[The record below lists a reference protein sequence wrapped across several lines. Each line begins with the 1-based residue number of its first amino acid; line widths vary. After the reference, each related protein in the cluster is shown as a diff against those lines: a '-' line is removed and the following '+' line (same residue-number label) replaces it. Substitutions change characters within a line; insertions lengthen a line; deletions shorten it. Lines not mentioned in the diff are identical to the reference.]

1 MGPRKFGF
9 APGGNNGDK
18 YGISDVNRREYRDM
32 VMRKYHEN
40 SAKSN
45 SKITEPKIENAITE
59 NKVNVAEEN
68 NIEAN
73 SPKVENAAGNM
84 KSEKVDYI
92 DWPDWR
98 IVVGYGEKEDRQ
110 AEAEDEIAD
119 VNNAEISELKDEPIV
134 EDVNSIVE
142 DAEPSAKVDNA
153 IEDVK
158 PVVEDARLSAKELAA
173 IWAESLEA
181 QRLARENYTEDVKP
195 IVEDAK
201 PITEDV
207 NSENQNTMQ
216 PDKAREEYYARKH
229 EERAAQLAQFR
240 MNEYKEK
247 TGEQV
252 DKNESDRKLE
262 LRHQFDQIKLE
273 TDTFLKMQAGLGLM
287 NEKEIR
293 DYKDNLNKQEKNAL
307 EYMRDG
313 GDGSLAP
320 MENLMKRSLDQIS
333 VFEANIQATPEYQEM
348 ERKKALVK
356 KGLDAI
362 KERRGNDAEL
372 GVNDF
377 HFKEKAYKMQAN
389 LAEREFLA
397 KAFSAEDKKN
407 TNEALNAATEKF
419 NKLDE
424 EAIKLTRELKAGG
437 RKLTFEDYQKIDAAW
452 GASAAAEAKVNEIKN
467 ADRKEIA
474 FDFAKN
480 QYEKVHKGEQMN
492 GVEGSFLSKFN
503 VLTGEDTIEKFEPT
517 VKDKMGEVAAKM
529 TNKEDTP
536 EGNPEGESGD
546 NPKGDPEVDPSS
558 DSKDP
563 EVDPNGKPK
572 DPEAD
577 PNGKPKDSEADP
589 NGKPKDSEADPNS
602 DPKDPEVDPSSD
614 SKDPEVDPSGDPKDP
629 EVDPNGKPKDPE
641 ADPNGKPKD
650 SEADPSDSEKD
661 KKKGLVAGVIDKI
674 KKHSHNIKLFL
685 GVAGAAVAIAF
696 LAQSGSKFFANNTAV
711 EQGMDKENNGNTDG
725 DVEGALAEHD
735 AGNEVDSLIKGN
747 SFNIM
752 VDGNE
757 TKIELNDNINPE
769 FPGFTDSRRSGN
781 DMTFVD
787 RSGLESLKEQGASS
801 EALGAEG
808 MKEILNTMENPN
820 MASYLGASFGAFEMA
835 DSPTAVNDITYMI
848 QHGDAEAQVAIKEKA
863 NNTIANFLEGS
874 TLKLGS
880 IMNETYQ
887 SGYASNNGGEGN
899 LQVDMALDKDGVFHK
914 DQAVEFVY
922 AENKDGENI
931 MDMNVR
937 DGFKENSLRALGV
950 IEKNASD
957 GEVMN
962 IMSSVKILG
971 INVKCGQVIFQYLK
985 TEKKEV
991 TKTVDKTEVTTSV
1004 VTPENV
1010 EVVENKE
1017 PEPSKPKNETPP
1029 STPKENPKTPEN
1041 NASEGKTN
1049 TASTDGNQ
1057 QKMGKVEADK
1067 AIYEF
1072 GDENHDAT
1080 KQLPGSEIED
1090 KAVFDQMVREAAK
1103 QNLTPNSYVT
1113 TQDNSQGV
1121 VHQEDVA
1128 TEKQADAENRSVLA
1142 EEKPVERQDI
1152 QGSHSEDKSFSDNDL
1167 GNIAKEAKADNTL
1180 AHESGQTTTVDTT
1193 SSSEQ

>member
-1 MGPRKFGF
+1 MGPKNMNF
-9 APGGNNGDK
+9 APSRDNN
-18 YGISDVNRREYRDM
+18 N
-32 VMRKYHEN
+32 
-40 SAKSN
+40 
-45 SKITEPKIENAITE
+45 
-59 NKVNVAEEN
+59 
-68 NIEAN
+68 
-73 SPKVENAAGNM
+73 
-84 KSEKVDYI
+84 
-92 DWPDWR
+92 
-98 IVVGYGEKEDRQ
+98 
-110 AEAEDEIAD
+110 
-119 VNNAEISELKDEPIV
+119 
-134 EDVNSIVE
+134 
-142 DAEPSAKVDNA
+142 
-153 IEDVK
+153 
-158 PVVEDARLSAKELAA
+158 LSAKE
-173 IWAESLEA
+173 
-181 QRLARENYTEDVKP
+181 QYYKDQHDARV
-195 IVEDAK
+195 
-201 PITEDV
+201 
-207 NSENQNTMQ
+207 
-216 PDKAREEYYARKH
+216 
-229 EERAAQLAQFR
+229 AQLSQFR
-240 MNEYKEK
+240 MNNFKE
-247 TGEQV
+247 TNGENV
-252 DKNESDRKLE
+252 DRGESDRKLE
-262 LRHQFDQIKLE
+262 LRHQFDQVKLE
-273 TDTFLKMQAGLGLM
+273 ADTFLKMQAGLGLM

-293 DYKDNLNKQEKNAL
+293 EYKDNLNKQEKNAL
-307 EYMRDG
+307 DYMHDG
-313 GDGSLAP
+313 GDGSFAP
-320 MENLMKRSLDQIS
+320 MENLMKRTLDQIS
-333 VFEANIQATPEYQEM
+333 DFEAKIQATPEYQEM
-348 ERKKALVK
+348 EQKKALAK
-356 KGLDAI
+356 KGLDMI
-362 KERRGNDAEL
+362 KERRENDANL

-377 HFKEKAYKMQAN
+377 RYKEKVYKMQAN
-389 LAEREFLA
+389 LAEKDFLA

-407 TNEALNAATEKF
+407 SNEALDAATEKF

-452 GASAAAEAKVNEIKN
+452 GASAAAEAKMNEIKN
-467 ADRKEIA
+467 ADKKEIA
-474 FDFAKN
+474 FDFAQN
-480 QYEKVHKGEQMN
+480 QYKKIQKGEQMS

-517 VKDKMGEVAAKM
+517 VKDKMGEVAAKITDAEEASEKNKVEDKIEEVAENESKQTVEFPPAIAPGEELKNENQIELSKDEKDNVDFGGISAEKIAEM
-529 TNKEDTP
+529 EKTGGPVLLDADNQIWMQKLPKDQLEQLQRMLPKDQLEQLQKILENQKNGTSKAEVVDSNKEEVEEPGEKSETKESDT
-536 EGNPEGESGD
+536 EDADIES
-546 NPKGDPEVDPSS
+546 
-558 DSKDP
+558 
-563 EVDPNGKPK
+563 
-572 DPEAD
+572 
-577 PNGKPKDSEADP
+577 
-589 NGKPKDSEADPNS
+589 
-602 DPKDPEVDPSSD
+602 
-614 SKDPEVDPSGDPKDP
+614 
-629 EVDPNGKPKDPE
+629 
-641 ADPNGKPKD
+641 
-650 SEADPSDSEKD
+650 SEKENSETE
-661 KKKGLVAGVIDKI
+661 KKKGIVAGVIEKI
-674 KKHSHNIKLFL
+674 KKHSEGIKRFALIAGIGAL
-685 GVAGAAVAIAF
+685 VALAAH
-696 LAQSGSKFFANNTAV
+696 GGNKFNANNTAV
-711 EQGMDKENNGNTDG
+711 EKSMDNNGDTDG
-725 DVEGALAEHD
+725 NVGEALAEHD
-735 AGNEVDSLIKGN
+735 TGSEVDSLIKGN

-899 LQVDMALDKDGVFHK
+899 LQVDMVLDKDGVFHK

-962 IMSSVKILG
+962 IMSSIKILG

-991 TKTVDKTEVTTSV
+991 TKTVDKTDITTPI
-1004 VTPENV
+1004 VTPKNT
-1010 EVVENKE
+1010 EVKNKE
-1017 PEPSKPKNETPP
+1017 PGQKSETPP

-1041 NASEGKTN
+1041 NVNEGKTN

-1057 QKMGKVEADK
+1057 QKMGKVEAAK

-1103 QNLTPNSYVT
+1103 QDLTPNSYVT
-1113 TQDNSQGV
+1113 TQDNSQGI
-1121 VHQEDVA
+1121 VHQEGVA
-1128 TEKQADAENRSVLA
+1128 TEKQADAKNRSVLP

-1152 QGSHSEDKSFSDNDL
+1152 QGSHSEDKTFSDNDL

>member
-1 MGPRKFGF
+1 MSVRNMNS
-9 APGGNNGDK
+9 APSGNNGDK
-18 YGISDVNRREYRDM
+18 DSMPDVNSREYKINQYYQARI
-32 VMRKYHEN
+32 EE
-40 SAKSN
+40 AKA
-45 SKITEPKIENAITE
+45 KVEAENAE
-59 NKVNVAEEN
+59 KN
-68 NIEAN
+68 NESN
-73 SPKVENAAGNM
+73 GVG
-84 KSEKVDYI
+84 SEKSAVEMNRQGYV
-92 DWPDWR
+92 DWR
-98 IVVGYGEKEDRQ
+98 KEK
-110 AEAEDEIAD
+110 
-119 VNNAEISELKDEPIV
+119 SELKEK
-134 EDVNSIVE
+134 S
-142 DAEPSAKVDNA
+142 
-153 IEDVK
+153 
-158 PVVEDARLSAKELAA
+158 
-173 IWAESLEA
+173 ESKNTQALEA
-181 QRLARENYTEDVKP
+181 QRLARENYYKQQHELRLSQAKHEGLVTED
-195 IVEDAK
+195 A
-201 PITEDV
+201 
-207 NSENQNTMQ
+207 
-216 PDKAREEYYARKH
+216 
-229 EERAAQLAQFR
+229 ER
-240 MNEYKEK
+240 NEY
-247 TGEQV
+247 
-252 DKNESDRKLE
+252 DRKIE
-262 LRHQFDQIKLE
+262 LRHQFNQIKIE
-273 TDTFLKMQAGLGLM
+273 TDTYLKMQAGLGLM
-287 NEKEIR
+287 SEKEIR
-293 DYKDNLNKQEKNAL
+293 DYRDNLKKQEVRAIN
-307 EYMRDG
+307 YMRDG
-313 GDGSLAP
+313 GEGGFVP
-320 MENLMKRSLDQIS
+320 MENLMKNSLDQLK
-333 VFEANIQATPEYQEM
+333 VFESKVESTPEYQEM
-348 ERKKALVK
+348 VQRKALAQK
-356 KGLDAI
+356 EIDAI
-362 KERRGNDAEL
+362 KERRAAIPDHGDIY
-372 GVNDF
+372 F
-377 HFKEKAYKMQAN
+377 QYKEKMYKMEAN
-389 LAEREFLA
+389 LAERDFLA
-397 KAFSAEDKKN
+397 KAFSGEVNNTIDKAEETFRADEKAASNLTYRLKENGKK
-407 TNEALNAATEKF
+407 LSP
-419 NKLDE
+419 
-424 EAIKLTRELKAGG
+424 
-437 RKLTFEDYQKIDAAW
+437 EDYEKIDAVW
-452 GASAAAEAKVNEIKN
+452 SVSARAKEKLEELKK
-467 ADRKEIA
+467 ADKKEIA
-474 FDFAKN
+474 LDFAKSQFN
-480 QYEKVHKGEQMN
+480 RTKFYEQKS
-492 GVEGSFLSKFN
+492 GVEGSILHKFDT
-503 VLTGEDTIEKFEPT
+503 LTGEDTIEKFVPT
-517 VKDKMGEVAAKM
+517 VKDKMGEVAAKN
-529 TNKEDTP
+529 TEIESVSENDKSDEKVEDDVKEDLKQTTESINHKKEDFDFGGISAEKIAEMEKTGGP
-536 EGNPEGESGD
+536 VLLDADNQIWMQKLPKDQLEQLQKMLPKDQLEQLQKMLEKQKNGN
-546 NPKGDPEVDPSS
+546 
-558 DSKDP
+558 SKT
-563 EVDPNGKPK
+563 ETVDPNNETTEEP
-572 DPEAD
+572 
-577 PNGKPKDSEADP
+577 
-589 NGKPKDSEADPNS
+589 
-602 DPKDPEVDPSSD
+602 
-614 SKDPEVDPSGDPKDP
+614 
-629 EVDPNGKPKDPE
+629 
-641 ADPNGKPKD
+641 
-650 SEADPSDSEKD
+650 SEKSEIKVSD
-661 KKKGLVAGVIDKI
+661 TEGANIESSEKESSEKENSETEKKKGIVAGVIEKI
-674 KKHSHNIKLFL
+674 KKHSDGIKRFALI
-685 GVAGAAVAIAF
+685 AWTGAMIA
-696 LAQSGSKFFANNTAV
+696 LAAHGGNKINTNNNTAV
-711 EQGMDKENNGNTDG
+711 EKSMDNSGDTNGN
-725 DVEGALAEHD
+725 VEEALAEHD

-769 FPGFTDSRRSGN
+769 FPGFTDARRSGN

-1017 PEPSKPKNETPP
+1017 PEPSKPKNETPAP
-1029 STPKENPKTPEN
+1029 TPKENPKTPEN

-1067 AIYEF
+1067 AIYEV

-1103 QNLTPNSYVT
+1103 QDLTPNAYVT
-1113 TQDNSQGV
+1113 TQDNSQGI
-1121 VHQEDVA
+1121 VHQEGVA
-1128 TEKQADAENRSVLA
+1128 TEKQTNAENRSVLP

-1152 QGSHSEDKSFSDNDL
+1152 QGSHSEDKTFSDKDL

>member
-134 EDVNSIVE
+134 EDVKSIVE
-142 DAEPSAKVDNA
+142 DAKPITEDMKPAMVDHVMAKQDENKVEVAEDEIADVNNAEISKLKGEPIV
-153 IEDVK
+153 EDVK

-307 EYMRDG
+307 EYMREG

-467 ADRKEIA
+467 ADKKEIA

-517 VKDKMGEVAAKM
+517 VKDKMGGVAAKM

-546 NPKGDPEVDPSS
+546 NP
-558 DSKDP
+558 
-563 EVDPNGKPK
+563 NG
-572 DPEAD
+572 
-577 PNGKPKDSEADP
+577 
-589 NGKPKDSEADPNS
+589 
-602 DPKDPEVDPSSD
+602 
-614 SKDPEVDPSGDPKDP
+614 DPEVDPSGDPKDPEADPSGKPKDP

-674 KKHSHNIKLFL
+674 KKHGHNIKLFL
-685 GVAGAAVAIAF
+685 GVAAGAAMIAF

-711 EQGMDKENNGNTDG
+711 EQGMDKNNNGNTDG
-725 DVEGALAEHD
+725 NVAEALEKHDANGETDDSDSEKLSNVEIKVRVGESEVSHEFSNDVDMNFSMFKDSRREGNSLVYAEGAEKLNEMRANGASEEEMAKFKLEMMDKTLAEPHALVMTAIELNVVDCQTWDEVNDLVFSFNDMTPEQRSEFRHKVNVALAEKTEGATLSEGSIEKGSFYD
-735 AGNEVDSLIKGN
+735 SNFATNLAEEGNFQL
-747 SFNIM
+747 
-752 VDGNE
+752 
-757 TKIELNDNINPE
+757 
-769 FPGFTDSRRSGN
+769 
-781 DMTFVD
+781 
-787 RSGLESLKEQGASS
+787 
-801 EALGAEG
+801 
-808 MKEILNTMENPN
+808 ILNRDSNGVHAKERKVYWFFEKDGKNIFNENTLGGGKEKMLRLAGKIKRGFSEDLIMKTMEANDF
-820 MASYLGASFGAFEMA
+820 LGNFEKCGGGLGQYI
-835 DSPTAVNDITYMI
+835 ITPKESKSSI
-848 QHGDAEAQVAIKEKA
+848 ETQVDKIIENKQDDDIKEVPP
-863 NNTIANFLEGS
+863 TP
-874 TLKLGS
+874 
-880 IMNETYQ
+880 
-887 SGYASNNGGEGN
+887 
-899 LQVDMALDKDGVFHK
+899 
-914 DQAVEFVY
+914 
-922 AENKDGENI
+922 
-931 MDMNVR
+931 
-937 DGFKENSLRALGV
+937 GV
-950 IEKNASD
+950 IITPN
-957 GEVMN
+957 N
-962 IMSSVKILG
+962 
-971 INVKCGQVIFQYLK
+971 
-985 TEKKEV
+985 
-991 TKTVDKTEVTTSV
+991 DK
-1004 VTPENV
+1004 PA
-1010 EVVENKE
+1010 
-1017 PEPSKPKNETPP
+1017 PKPKNETPP

-1041 NASEGKTN
+1041 NVSEGKTN
-1049 TASTDGNQ
+1049 TASANDVELKLSKSEKESDFTNREGTDDLNLQ
-1057 QKMGKVEADK
+1057 T
-1067 AIYEF
+1067 
-1072 GDENHDAT
+1072 N
-1080 KQLPGSEIED
+1080 LPGSEVTD
-1090 KAVFDQMVREAAK
+1090 KAQFDAMVKESIE
-1103 QNLTPNSYVT
+1103 QNSNPNT
-1113 TQDNSQGV
+1113 TWTFQDNSQGI
-1121 VHQEDVA
+1121 VHQEGVA
-1128 TEKQADAENRSVLA
+1128 TEKQADAENRSVLP
-1142 EEKPVERQDI
+1142 EETRPEQANPE
-1152 QGSHSEDKSFSDNDL
+1152 GSVLAADKVSTAEDKDSLMSAAN
-1167 GNIAKEAKADNTL
+1167 ADNAT
-1180 AHESGQTTTVDTT
+1180 AHESGQTHTVEA
-1193 SSSEQ
+1193 SVSE

>member
-1 MGPRKFGF
+1 MGPKNMNS
-9 APGGNNGDK
+9 APSGNNNG
-18 YGISDVNRREYRDM
+18 
-32 VMRKYHEN
+32 
-40 SAKSN
+40 
-45 SKITEPKIENAITE
+45 
-59 NKVNVAEEN
+59 
-68 NIEAN
+68 
-73 SPKVENAAGNM
+73 
-84 KSEKVDYI
+84 
-92 DWPDWR
+92 
-98 IVVGYGEKEDRQ
+98 
-110 AEAEDEIAD
+110 
-119 VNNAEISELKDEPIV
+119 
-134 EDVNSIVE
+134 
-142 DAEPSAKVDNA
+142 
-153 IEDVK
+153 
-158 PVVEDARLSAKELAA
+158 LSAKE
-173 IWAESLEA
+173 
-181 QRLARENYTEDVKP
+181 QYYKDQHDARV
-195 IVEDAK
+195 
-201 PITEDV
+201 
-207 NSENQNTMQ
+207 
-216 PDKAREEYYARKH
+216 
-229 EERAAQLAQFR
+229 AQLAQFR
-240 MNEYKEK
+240 MNNFKDSNGESVDRGEK
-247 TGEQV
+247 
-252 DKNESDRKLE
+252 DRKLE

-287 NEKEIR
+287 SEKEIR
-293 DYKDNLNKQEKNAL
+293 EYKDNLNRQENNAL

-313 GDGSLAP
+313 GEGSLVP

-333 VFEANIQATPEYQEM
+333 DFEAKIQATPEYQEM
-348 ERKKALVK
+348 EQKKALAK
-356 KGLDAI
+356 KGLDMI
-362 KERRGNDAEL
+362 KERRDNDANL

-377 HFKEKAYKMQAN
+377 HYKEKVYKMQAN
-389 LAEREFLA
+389 LAEKDFLA

-407 TNEALNAATEKF
+407 SNEALDAATEKF

-452 GASAAAEAKVNEIKN
+452 GASAAAEAKMNEIKN
-467 ADRKEIA
+467 ADKKEIA
-474 FDFAKN
+474 FDFAQN
-480 QYEKVHKGEQMN
+480 QYKKIQKGEQMS

-503 VLTGEDTIEKFEPT
+503 VLTGEDTVEKFEPT
-517 VKDKMGEVAAKM
+517 VKDKMGEVAAKI
-529 TNKEDTP
+529 TDVEET
-536 EGNPEGESGD
+536 
-546 NPKGDPEVDPSS
+546 
-558 DSKDP
+558 
-563 EVDPNGKPK
+563 
-572 DPEAD
+572 
-577 PNGKPKDSEADP
+577 
-589 NGKPKDSEADPNS
+589 
-602 DPKDPEVDPSSD
+602 
-614 SKDPEVDPSGDPKDP
+614 
-629 EVDPNGKPKDPE
+629 
-641 ADPNGKPKD
+641 
-650 SEADPSDSEKD
+650 SEKD
-661 KKKGLVAGVIDKI
+661 KAEDKIEEVAENESKQTVEFSPAIVPGEELKNENQIELSKDKKDNVDFGGISAEKIAEMEKTGGPVLLDADNQIWMQKLPKDQLEQLQKMLPKDQLEQLQKILEEQKNGNSKTEAIDSNSNKTEEPSEKSETKESDTEDAEIENSEKENSETEKKKGFVAGVIEKI
-674 KKHSHNIKLFL
+674 KKHSEGIKRFAL
-685 GVAGAAVAIAF
+685 VAGIGALVALAAH
-696 LAQSGSKFFANNTAV
+696 GGNKFNANSNTAV
-711 EQGMDKENNGNTDG
+711 EKSMDNNGGTDG
-725 DVEGALAEHD
+725 NVEGALAEHD
-735 AGNEVDSLIKGN
+735 TGSEVDSLIKGN

-991 TKTVDKTEVTTSV
+991 TKTVDKTEVTTPV

-1017 PEPSKPKNETPP
+1017 PEPSKPKNETPAP
-1029 STPKENPKTPEN
+1029 TPKENPKTPEN
-1041 NASEGKTN
+1041 NVSEGKTN
-1049 TASTDGNQ
+1049 TASANDGASKRDYTNRDSASEYL
-1057 QKMGKVEADK
+1057 KGE
-1067 AIYEF
+1067 
-1072 GDENHDAT
+1072 DERNAQT
-1080 KQLPGSEIED
+1080 NLPGSEITD
-1090 KAVFDQMVREAAK
+1090 KAQFDAMVKESIE
-1103 QNLTPNSYVT
+1103 QNSNPNT
-1113 TQDNSQGV
+1113 TWTFQDNSQGI
-1121 VHQEDVA
+1121 VHQEGVA
-1128 TEKQADAENRSVLA
+1128 TEKQTDAENRSVLA
-1142 EEKPVERQDI
+1142 EEKPVVSEDV
-1152 QGSHSEDKSFSDNDL
+1152 QGSHGENKSLTDVDIADAVRSATSDN
-1167 GNIAKEAKADNTL
+1167 KL
-1180 AHESGQTTTVDTT
+1180 AHESGQTRTVNIDTN
-1193 SSSEQ
+1193 SEQ

>member
-1 MGPRKFGF
+1 MGPKNMNS
-9 APGGNNGDK
+9 APSGNNNG
-18 YGISDVNRREYRDM
+18 
-32 VMRKYHEN
+32 
-40 SAKSN
+40 
-45 SKITEPKIENAITE
+45 
-59 NKVNVAEEN
+59 
-68 NIEAN
+68 
-73 SPKVENAAGNM
+73 
-84 KSEKVDYI
+84 
-92 DWPDWR
+92 
-98 IVVGYGEKEDRQ
+98 
-110 AEAEDEIAD
+110 
-119 VNNAEISELKDEPIV
+119 
-134 EDVNSIVE
+134 
-142 DAEPSAKVDNA
+142 
-153 IEDVK
+153 
-158 PVVEDARLSAKELAA
+158 LSAKE
-173 IWAESLEA
+173 
-181 QRLARENYTEDVKP
+181 QYYKDQHDARV
-195 IVEDAK
+195 
-201 PITEDV
+201 
-207 NSENQNTMQ
+207 
-216 PDKAREEYYARKH
+216 
-229 EERAAQLAQFR
+229 AQLAQFR
-240 MNEYKEK
+240 MNNFKDSNGESVDRGEK
-247 TGEQV
+247 
-252 DKNESDRKLE
+252 DRKLE

-287 NEKEIR
+287 SEKEIR
-293 DYKDNLNKQEKNAL
+293 EYKDNLNRQENNAL

-313 GDGSLAP
+313 GEGSLVP

-333 VFEANIQATPEYQEM
+333 DFEAKIQATPEYQEM
-348 ERKKALVK
+348 EQKKALAK
-356 KGLDAI
+356 KGLDMI
-362 KERRGNDAEL
+362 KERRENDENL

-377 HFKEKAYKMQAN
+377 RYKEKVYKMQAN
-389 LAEREFLA
+389 LAEKDFLA
-397 KAFSAEDKKN
+397 KAFSAEDKRN
-407 TNEALNAATEKF
+407 SNEALDAATEKF

-452 GASAAAEAKVNEIKN
+452 GASAAAEAKMNEIKN
-467 ADRKEIA
+467 ADKKEIA
-474 FDFAKN
+474 FDFAQN
-480 QYEKVHKGEQMN
+480 QYKKIQKGEQMS

-503 VLTGEDTIEKFEPT
+503 VLTGEDSIEKFEPT
-517 VKDKMGEVAAKM
+517 VKDKMGEVAAKI
-529 TNKEDTP
+529 TDVKET
-536 EGNPEGESGD
+536 
-546 NPKGDPEVDPSS
+546 
-558 DSKDP
+558 
-563 EVDPNGKPK
+563 
-572 DPEAD
+572 
-577 PNGKPKDSEADP
+577 
-589 NGKPKDSEADPNS
+589 
-602 DPKDPEVDPSSD
+602 
-614 SKDPEVDPSGDPKDP
+614 
-629 EVDPNGKPKDPE
+629 
-641 ADPNGKPKD
+641 
-650 SEADPSDSEKD
+650 SEKD
-661 KKKGLVAGVIDKI
+661 KAEDKIEEVAENESKQTVEFPPAIVPGEELKNKSQLELSKDKKDNVDFGGISAEKIAEMEKTGGPVLLDADNQIWMQKLPKDQLEQLQKMLPKDQLEQLQKMLEKQKNGNSKTETVDPNSETTEEPSEKSETKESDIEGANIESSKKENSEKENSETEKKKGIVAGVIEKI
-674 KKHSHNIKLFL
+674 KKHSDGIKRFALI
-685 GVAGAAVAIAF
+685 AWTGAMIA
-696 LAQSGSKFFANNTAV
+696 LAAHGGNKINTNNNTAV
-711 EQGMDKENNGNTDG
+711 EKSMDNSGDTNGN
-725 DVEGALAEHD
+725 VEEALAEYD
-735 AGNEVDSLIKGN
+735 ADSEVDSLIKGN

-985 TEKKEV
+985 TEKKEA

-1017 PEPSKPKNETPP
+1017 PEPPKPKNETPAP
-1029 STPKENPKTPEN
+1029 TPKENPKTPETN
-1041 NASEGKTN
+1041 VSDGKTN
-1049 TASTDGNQ
+1049 TASANEDDIKLSETVKEAGFANREGN
-1057 QKMGKVEADK
+1057 
-1067 AIYEF
+1067 
-1072 GDENHDAT
+1072 DERNVQT
-1080 KQLPGSEIED
+1080 NTPGSEVTD
-1090 KAVFDQMVREAAK
+1090 AAHFDQMVREAAK
-1103 QNLTPNSYVT
+1103 QDLTPNSFIT
-1113 TQDNSQGV
+1113 TQDNSQGI
-1121 VHQEDVA
+1121 VHQEGVA
-1128 TEKQADAENRSVLA
+1128 TEKQTDAVNKSVLP
-1142 EEKPVERQDI
+1142 EESRPEQSNPE
-1152 QGSHSEDKSFSDNDL
+1152 GSVLKEDKVETAQD
-1167 GNIAKEAKADNTL
+1167 KADLMSAANADNAK
-1180 AHESGQTTTVDTT
+1180 AHESGQTRTVNIDTT
-1193 SSSEQ
+1193 SEQ

>member
-1 MGPRKFGF
+1 MGPKNMNS
-9 APGGNNGDK
+9 APSGNNNG
-18 YGISDVNRREYRDM
+18 
-32 VMRKYHEN
+32 
-40 SAKSN
+40 
-45 SKITEPKIENAITE
+45 
-59 NKVNVAEEN
+59 
-68 NIEAN
+68 
-73 SPKVENAAGNM
+73 
-84 KSEKVDYI
+84 
-92 DWPDWR
+92 
-98 IVVGYGEKEDRQ
+98 
-110 AEAEDEIAD
+110 
-119 VNNAEISELKDEPIV
+119 
-134 EDVNSIVE
+134 
-142 DAEPSAKVDNA
+142 
-153 IEDVK
+153 
-158 PVVEDARLSAKELAA
+158 LSAKE
-173 IWAESLEA
+173 
-181 QRLARENYTEDVKP
+181 QYYKDQHDARV
-195 IVEDAK
+195 
-201 PITEDV
+201 
-207 NSENQNTMQ
+207 
-216 PDKAREEYYARKH
+216 
-229 EERAAQLAQFR
+229 AQLAQFR
-240 MNEYKEK
+240 MNNFKDSNGESVDRGEK
-247 TGEQV
+247 
-252 DKNESDRKLE
+252 DRKLE

-287 NEKEIR
+287 SEKEIR
-293 DYKDNLNKQEKNAL
+293 EYKDNLNRQENNAL

-313 GDGSLAP
+313 GEGSLVP

-333 VFEANIQATPEYQEM
+333 DFEAKIQATPEYQEM
-348 ERKKALVK
+348 EQKKALAK
-356 KGLDAI
+356 KGLDMI
-362 KERRGNDAEL
+362 KERRDNDANL

-377 HFKEKAYKMQAN
+377 HYKEKVYKMQAN
-389 LAEREFLA
+389 LAEKDFLT

-407 TNEALNAATEKF
+407 SNEALDAATEKF

-452 GASAAAEAKVNEIKN
+452 GASAAAEAKMNEIKN
-467 ADRKEIA
+467 ADKKEIA
-474 FDFAKN
+474 FDFAQN
-480 QYEKVHKGEQMN
+480 QYKKIQKGEQMS

-517 VKDKMGEVAAKM
+517 VKDKMGGVAAKI
-529 TNKEDTP
+529 TDVEET
-536 EGNPEGESGD
+536 
-546 NPKGDPEVDPSS
+546 
-558 DSKDP
+558 
-563 EVDPNGKPK
+563 
-572 DPEAD
+572 
-577 PNGKPKDSEADP
+577 
-589 NGKPKDSEADPNS
+589 
-602 DPKDPEVDPSSD
+602 
-614 SKDPEVDPSGDPKDP
+614 
-629 EVDPNGKPKDPE
+629 
-641 ADPNGKPKD
+641 
-650 SEADPSDSEKD
+650 SEKD
-661 KKKGLVAGVIDKI
+661 KAEDKIEEVAENESKQTVEFPPAIAPGEELKNENQIELSKDEKDNVDFGGISAEKIAEMEKTGGPVLLDADNQIWMQKLPKDQLEQLQKMLPKDQLEQLQKILEEQKNGNSKTEAIDSNSNKTEEPSEKSETKESDTEDADIESSEKENSETEKKKGIVAGVIEKI
-674 KKHSHNIKLFL
+674 KKHSEGIKRFALIAGIGAL
-685 GVAGAAVAIAF
+685 VALAAH
-696 LAQSGSKFFANNTAV
+696 GGNKFNANNTAV
-711 EQGMDKENNGNTDG
+711 EKSMDNNGDTDG
-725 DVEGALAEHD
+725 NVGEALAEHD
-735 AGNEVDSLIKGN
+735 TGSEVDSLIKGN

-985 TEKKEV
+985 TEKKEA
-991 TKTVDKTEVTTSV
+991 TKTLDKTEVTTSV

-1041 NASEGKTN
+1041 NVNEGKTN
-1049 TASTDGNQ
+1049 TASANKDDIKLSETVKEAGFANREGN
-1057 QKMGKVEADK
+1057 
-1067 AIYEF
+1067 
-1072 GDENHDAT
+1072 DERNVQT
-1080 KQLPGSEIED
+1080 NTPGSEVTD
-1090 KAVFDQMVREAAK
+1090 ATHFDQMVREAAK
-1103 QNLTPNSYVT
+1103 QDLTPNSFIT
-1113 TQDNSQGV
+1113 TQDNSQGI
-1121 VHQEDVA
+1121 VHQEGVA
-1128 TEKQADAENRSVLA
+1128 TEKQTDAKNKSVLP
-1142 EEKPVERQDI
+1142 EESRPEQSNPG
-1152 QGSHSEDKSFSDNDL
+1152 GSVLKEDKVETAQD
-1167 GNIAKEAKADNTL
+1167 KADLMSAANADNAK
-1180 AHESGQTTTVDTT
+1180 AHESGQTRTVNIDTT
-1193 SSSEQ
+1193 SEQ

>member
-134 EDVNSIVE
+134 EDVKSIVE

-307 EYMRDG
+307 EYMREG

-467 ADRKEIA
+467 ADKKEIA

-517 VKDKMGEVAAKM
+517 VKDKMGGVAAKM

-546 NPKGDPEVDPSS
+546 NPNGDPEVDPSGDPKDPEADPS
-558 DSKDP
+558 GKPKDP

-577 PNGKPKDSEADP
+577 PNGKPKDPEA
-589 NGKPKDSEADPNS
+589 
-602 DPKDPEVDPSSD
+602 
-614 SKDPEVDPSGDPKDP
+614 
-629 EVDPNGKPKDPE
+629 DPNGKPKDPE

-674 KKHSHNIKLFL
+674 KKHGHNIKLFL
-685 GVAGAAVAIAF
+685 GVAAGAAMIAF

-711 EQGMDKENNGNTDG
+711 EQGMDKNNNGNTDG
-725 DVEGALAEHD
+725 NVAEALEKHDANGETDDSDSEKLSNVEIKVRVGESEVSHEFSNDVDMNFSMFKDSRREGNSLVYAEGAEKLNEMRANGASEEEMAKFKLEMMDKTLAEPHALVMTAIELNVVDCQTWDEVNDLVFSFNDMTPEQRSEFRHKVNVALAEKTEGATLSEGSIEKGSFYD
-735 AGNEVDSLIKGN
+735 SNFATNLAEEGNFQL
-747 SFNIM
+747 
-752 VDGNE
+752 
-757 TKIELNDNINPE
+757 
-769 FPGFTDSRRSGN
+769 
-781 DMTFVD
+781 
-787 RSGLESLKEQGASS
+787 
-801 EALGAEG
+801 
-808 MKEILNTMENPN
+808 ILNRDSNGVHAKERKVYWFFEKDGKNIFNENTLGGGKEKMLRLAGKIKRGFSEDLIMKTMEANDF
-820 MASYLGASFGAFEMA
+820 LGNFEKCGGGLGQYI
-835 DSPTAVNDITYMI
+835 ITPKESKSSI
-848 QHGDAEAQVAIKEKA
+848 ETQVDKIIENKQDDDIKEVPP
-863 NNTIANFLEGS
+863 TP
-874 TLKLGS
+874 
-880 IMNETYQ
+880 
-887 SGYASNNGGEGN
+887 
-899 LQVDMALDKDGVFHK
+899 
-914 DQAVEFVY
+914 
-922 AENKDGENI
+922 
-931 MDMNVR
+931 
-937 DGFKENSLRALGV
+937 GV
-950 IEKNASD
+950 IITPN
-957 GEVMN
+957 N
-962 IMSSVKILG
+962 
-971 INVKCGQVIFQYLK
+971 
-985 TEKKEV
+985 
-991 TKTVDKTEVTTSV
+991 DK
-1004 VTPENV
+1004 PA
-1010 EVVENKE
+1010 
-1017 PEPSKPKNETPP
+1017 PKPKNETPP

-1041 NASEGKTN
+1041 NVSEGKTN
-1049 TASTDGNQ
+1049 TASTDGSQ
-1057 QKMGKVEADK
+1057 QKMGNAEAYE
-1067 AIYEF
+1067 AIYVA
-1072 GDENHDAT
+1072 GDENHDAA

-1103 QNLTPNSYVT
+1103 QDLSPNSYIT
-1113 TQDNSQGV
+1113 TEDNSQGI
-1121 VHQEDVA
+1121 VHQEGVA
-1128 TEKQADAENRSVLA
+1128 TEKQTDAENRSVLP
-1142 EEKPVERQDI
+1142 EEKPVVSEDI
-1152 QGSHSEDKSFSDNDL
+1152 QGSHSSEEKSLTDSDIASAVNSANSDNK
-1167 GNIAKEAKADNTL
+1167 I
-1180 AHESGQTTTVDTT
+1180 AHESGQTRTVDVDTN
-1193 SSSEQ
+1193 SEQ

>member
-45 SKITEPKIENAITE
+45 SKITEPKIENAIAE

-98 IVVGYGEKEDRQ
+98 LVVGYGEKEDRQ

-134 EDVNSIVE
+134 ED
-142 DAEPSAKVDNA
+142 
-153 IEDVK
+153 
-158 PVVEDARLSAKELAA
+158 
-173 IWAESLEA
+173 
-181 QRLARENYTEDVKP
+181 
-195 IVEDAK
+195 AK
-201 PITEDV
+201 PITEDMKPAMVDHVMAKQDENKVEVAEDGNIDVVSPKVESVTEDV

-307 EYMRDG
+307 EYMREG

-517 VKDKMGEVAAKM
+517 VKDKMGGVAAGM
-529 TNKEDTP
+529 T
-536 EGNPEGESGD
+536 NPEGEPKDDPKGGSESESKDEPKGGSEGEPKD
-546 NPKGDPEVDPSS
+546 GSESDPKGGSEGESKDEPKDDHEGEPKGGSEGEPKDGHEGEPKGDTE
-558 DSKDP
+558 
-563 EVDPNGKPK
+563 
-572 DPEAD
+572 
-577 PNGKPKDSEADP
+577 
-589 NGKPKDSEADPNS
+589 S
-602 DPKDPEVDPSSD
+602 DPKDDP
-614 SKDPEVDPSGDPKDP
+614 
-629 EVDPNGKPKDPE
+629 
-641 ADPNGKPKD
+641 
-650 SEADPSDSEKD
+650 EKD
-661 KKKGLVAGVIDKI
+661 KKKGLVANVIDKI
-674 KKHSHNIKLFL
+674 KKHGDGIKKFL
-685 GVAGAAVAIAF
+685 LAGAIAVTAGI
-696 LAQSGSKFFANNTAV
+696 LAYGGYKLATNQNTAV
-711 EQGMDKENNGNTDG
+711 EKSMDKNNNGDTDG
-725 DVEGALAEHD
+725 NVEEALEKHDASGETDDSDSEKLSNVEIKVRVGESEVSHEFSNDVDMNFSMFKDSRREGNSLVYAEGAEKLNEMRANGASEEEMAKFKLEMMDKTLAEPHALVMTAIELNVVDCQTWDEVNDLVFSFNDMTPEQRSEFRHKVNVALAEKTEGATLSEGSIEKGSFYD
-735 AGNEVDSLIKGN
+735 SNFATNLAEEGNFQL
-747 SFNIM
+747 
-752 VDGNE
+752 
-757 TKIELNDNINPE
+757 
-769 FPGFTDSRRSGN
+769 
-781 DMTFVD
+781 
-787 RSGLESLKEQGASS
+787 
-801 EALGAEG
+801 
-808 MKEILNTMENPN
+808 ILNRDSNGVHAKERKVYWFFEKDGKNIFNENTLGGGKEKMLRLAGKIKRGFSEDLIMKTMEANDF
-820 MASYLGASFGAFEMA
+820 LGNFEKCGGGLGQYI
-835 DSPTAVNDITYMI
+835 ITP
-848 QHGDAEAQVAIKEKA
+848 KE
-863 NNTIANFLEGS
+863 
-874 TLKLGS
+874 
-880 IMNETYQ
+880 
-887 SGYASNNGGEGN
+887 SNNSIEK
-899 LQVDMALDKDGVFHK
+899 QVDTII
-914 DQAVEFVY
+914 
-922 AENKDGENI
+922 ENKQDDDI
-931 MDMNVR
+931 DVVPPVP
-937 DGFKENSLRALGV
+937 GV
-950 IEKNASD
+950 IE
-957 GEVMN
+957 N
-962 IMSSVKILG
+962 I
-971 INVKCGQVIFQYLK
+971 
-985 TEKKEV
+985 
-991 TKTVDKTEVTTSV
+991 
-1004 VTPENV
+1004 TPNHD
-1010 EVVENKE
+1010 E
-1017 PEPSKPKNETPP
+1017 PAPKPKNETPP

-1041 NASEGKTN
+1041 NVSEGKTN
-1049 TASTDGNQ
+1049 TASANDVELKLSKSGKELDFTNREGTDDLNLQ
-1057 QKMGKVEADK
+1057 T
-1067 AIYEF
+1067 
-1072 GDENHDAT
+1072 N
-1080 KQLPGSEIED
+1080 LPGSEVTD
-1090 KAVFDQMVREAAK
+1090 KAQFDAMVKESIA
-1103 QNLTPNSYVT
+1103 QNSNPNT
-1113 TQDNSQGV
+1113 TWTFQDNSQGI
-1121 VHQEDVA
+1121 VHQEGVA
-1128 TEKQADAENRSVLA
+1128 TEKQADAENRSVLP
-1142 EEKPVERQDI
+1142 EETRPEQANPE
-1152 QGSHSEDKSFSDNDL
+1152 GSVSAADKVSTAEDKDGLMSVAN
-1167 GNIAKEAKADNTL
+1167 ADNAT
-1180 AHESGQTTTVDTT
+1180 AHESGQTHTVET
-1193 SSSEQ
+1193 SVSE